1 MTAELIGWTGH
12 PLGPPIVVHC
22 SAGIPTL
29 SSFRTLILVYCSVG
43 IPILSSFR
51 TTHNGSLLYRNT

>member
-29 SSFRTLILVYCSVG
+29 SSLNA
-43 IPILSSFR
+43 LSEL
-51 TTHNGSLLYRNT
+51 T